1 VRPPASHHR
10 EWNATN
16 NRCGDALVFVPGND
30 FMVLNR
36 LSRRHFAGLAGW
48 AALGSSAS
56 SVQAAGR
63 RSASAAQSAAPGF
76 PRGFIWGTATSA
88 YQIEG
93 AVNEDGRGPSIWDGF
108 THTEGTIED
117 GSNGDVADD
126 HYHRYKDDIRLMQ
139 ALGTKAYR
147 FSIAWPRIFPEGSGT
162 PNSKGLDFYNRLVEA
177 LLASGIEPYATL
189 YHWDLPQALQDRFGG
204 WQSRDTAKAFAD
216 YAGYVAERL
225 SDRVKHFFTINECS
239 RLVHLGHGLGID
251 APGLKLPQGQQNQ
264 VRHHVALGHGLAVQ
278 AIRARA
284 RRGVKVGPAENLVVC
299 VPAIDTPENVR
310 AAEIATRELNAGYLT
325 VMLEG
330 RYTDAYLAEAGK
342 DAPQF
347 TAEDLRIISSPIDFL
362 GLNIYKPDHYVVA
375 ADNPRGFALAPFP
388 ASFPHMDPS
397 WLMVG
402 PEAMYWA
409 PRHAARLW
417 NVKSIYI
424 TENGTS
430 ATDAPDA
437 DGKIYDVD
445 RIMYLRNYLSHL
457 QRATAEGI
465 PVAGYF
471 LWSLLDNFEWADG
484 LKKRFGLYWVDF
496 DTQRRAP
503 KLSAAFYRET
513 IRRNAVA

>member
-1 VRPPASHHR
+1 MFGVES
-10 EWNATN
+10 
-16 NRCGDALVFVPGND
+16 DS
-30 FMVLNR
+30 MVLNG
-36 LSRRHFAGLAGW
+36 LSRRRFAGLAGW
-48 AALGSSAS
+48 TAFGASAS
-56 SVQAAGR
+56 SGQAASSATTR
-63 RSASAAQSAAPGF
+63 RSASREGSLTPRF
-76 PRGFIWGTATSA
+76 PRGFVWGTATSA

-93 AVNEDGRGPSIWDGF
+93 AVSEDGRGPSIWDSF
-108 THTEGTIED
+108 AHRPGTIED

-126 HYHRYKDDIRLMQ
+126 HYHRYKDDIGLMK

-147 FSIAWPRIFPEGSGT
+147 FSIAWPRIFPQGSGA
-162 PNSKGLDFYNRLVEA
+162 PNGRGLDFYNRLVDE
-177 LLASGIEPYATL
+177 LLANGIAPYATL
-189 YHWDLPQALQDRFGG
+189 YHWDLPQGLQDRLGG

-216 YAGYVAERL
+216 YAGYIAERL
-225 SDRVKHFFTINECS
+225 GDRVTHFFTINECS

-251 APGLKLPQGQQNQ
+251 APGLKLSQGGQNQ

-299 VPAIDTPENVR
+299 IPAIGDPANIR

-330 RYTDAYLAEAGK
+330 RYTEAYLAEAGK

-347 TAEDLRIISSPIDFL
+347 SPDDLRIISSPIDFL

-375 ADNPRGFALAPFP
+375 ADNPRGFALLPFP
-388 ASFPHMDPS
+388 ASFPHMDPD

-417 NVKSIYI
+417 NVKSIYV

-430 ATDAPDA
+430 GTDAPET
-437 DGKIYDVD
+437 DGSIHDVD
-445 RIMYLRNYLSHL
+445 RIMYLRNYLFHL
-457 QRATAEGI
+457 QRATSEGV
-465 PVAGYF
+465 PVTGYF
-471 LWSLLDNFEWADG
+471 HWCLLDNFEWADG
-484 LKKRFGLYWVDF
+484 LKKRFGLYRVDF
-496 DTQRRAP
+496 DTQRRTP

-513 IRRNAVA
+513 IRRNAVV

>member
-1 VRPPASHHR
+1 
-10 EWNATN
+10 
-16 NRCGDALVFVPGND
+16 
-30 FMVLNR
+30 MVLNG
-36 LSRRHFAGLAGW
+36 LSRRYFAGLAGW
-48 AALGSSAS
+48 AALGAPVSSA
-56 SVQAAGR
+56 QAANR
-63 RSASAAQSAAPGF
+63 RSAPGESRSAPGF
-76 PRGFIWGTATSA
+76 PHNFIWGTATSA

-108 THTEGTIED
+108 THRQGTIED

-126 HYHRYKDDIRLMQ
+126 HYHRHKDDIGLMK

-147 FSIAWPRIFPEGSGT
+147 FSIAWPRIFPEGVGA
-162 PNSKGLDFYNRLVEA
+162 PNGKGLDFYDRLIDE

-204 WQSRDTAKAFAD
+204 WRSRDTAKAFAD
-216 YAGYVAERL
+216 YAGYVTERL

-251 APGLKLPQGQQNQ
+251 APGLKLSQGEQNQ

-278 AIRARA
+278 AIRAHA
-284 RRGVKVGPAENLVVC
+284 RRPVKVGPAENLVVC
-299 VPAIDTPENVR
+299 IPAIDTPENVR
-310 AAEIATRELNAGYLT
+310 AAEVATRELNAGYLT

-330 RYTDAYLAEAGK
+330 RYTQAYLAEAGS

-347 TAEDLRIISSPIDFL
+347 TPQDLRIISTPIDFL
-362 GLNIYKPDHYVVA
+362 GLNIYKPDHYIVA

-417 NVKSIYI
+417 DVKSIYV

-430 ATDAPDA
+430 GTDAPDA
-437 DGKIYDVD
+437 DGNIYDVD

-484 LKKRFGLYWVDF
+484 LKKRFGLYRVDF
-496 DTQRRAP
+496 ETQRRTP